1 MIDNVIARQW
11 YWYSI
16 NFYHSMS
23 IIQGQSISRQCH
35 CQTMSLNHSS
45 DSTLIDNVIG
55 RQCHWLIRTHAM
67 MSLNDPH
74 AIIRTH
80 ADNVIEWYRQCH
92 WRIQT
97 MALKDTHAMIRN
109 VIVYVSC
116 HCLCVMSL
124 SWNDA
129 LLLCYG
135 CCVTSFVWRD
145 TRWRRATL
153 LWCDIPG
160 IRHTTLL
167 SSPVKSLD
175 SNISSLPTNL
185 RLFCK
190 RAL

>member
-1 MIDNVIARQW
+1 MSLPDNVIESFKW
-11 YWYSI
+11 LDTD
-16 NFYHSMS
+16 
-23 IIQGQSISRQCH
+23 RQCH
-35 CQTMSLNHSS
+35 WQTMSLIDTHTCNDVIEWSACNH
-45 DSTLIDNVIG
+45 THTC
-55 RQCHWLIRTHAM
+55 RQCHWM
-67 MSLNDPH
+67 
-74 AIIRTH
+74 
-80 ADNVIEWYRQCH
+80 
-92 WRIQT
+92 IQT
-97 MALKDTHAMIRN
+97 MSLKDTHAMIRN